1 MRKALAMPRIPTA
14 RSKFSAHKAAAKR
27 RGIAFEMTFEA
38 WLDTWERSGRFAQ
51 RGRRAGEY
59 HMARHGDTGP
69 YAVDNVKIITTRENV
84 AEVKGKKGRKRPPFS
99 AEHKRKLS
107 EAHIGKKASAAT
119 RKKLSA
125 MRKGVKMRLSAD
137 ERLRRSVAITKLNGL
152 ASHRA
157 KQVAGRW
164 P

>member
-1 MRKALAMPRIPTA
+1 
-14 RSKFSAHKAAAKR
+14 
-27 RGIAFEMTFEA
+27 
-38 WLDTWERSGRFAQ
+38 
-51 RGRRAGEY
+51 
-59 HMARHGDTGP
+59 MARHGDTGP